1 MYVHLCTYIQ
11 LVAYI
16 HTICCIPHSYLHC
29 MLPRVFELALPV
41 LFNPVTVHTMGL
53 SSPLLGNVVVSGPY
67 YHKEAV
73 VTPYIYTSFHIYYC
87 LSAGHIFRSRIARS
101 IARVCGFIIL
111 KDIDKLSFM

>member
-73 VTPYIYTSFHIYYC
+73 VTPYIYIPHFTYTIVYLQDTF
-87 LSAGHIFRSRIARS
+87 LEVELLGRSLGY
-101 IARVCGFIIL
+101 VDL
-111 KDIDKLSFM
+111 